1 MDNQTPGRIPSLIPA
16 TLLVASS
23 AAFAAPL
30 YVASDVTL
38 TDRGTPYVMSRDI
51 VILETATVTIE
62 QGVAVELDS
71 LVSVVVYGRLELNGV
86 SGDPVIVTNFDPL
99 HGWGTILAYQ
109 GGTVHVE
116 RSRLEGGGAI
126 PKEAYPVQLTAM
138 LTGLDGTVELVQSE
152 LGPAFGGALRTTDSE
167 LIVEDNQ
174 FNSLRGE
181 VLDMTLSTGVVRGN
195 QIDQSGVMGEW
206 DAIEADGTTSMIVA
220 GNTVDN
226 PGDDGIDLG
235 FFVGVVEDNCVSGAP
250 DRGIQ
255 IETHSTA
262 TLRNNCVLNCRIGI
276 VARSNSVVLSVNNTV
291 ADCDTGAVAQQG
303 PGYSGASLE
312 LRNTIL
318 WPVGT
323 GIWAD
328 TLSSVDATYSLIE
341 GGHPGTGNIDADPL
355 FVDLSSGDI
364 HLSAGSP
371 CIDAGTD
378 DEAPLLDYEGDA
390 RWDDPAT
397 PNTGVGAIDYIDI
410 GADELTAASR
420 R

>member
-1 MDNQTPGRIPSLIPA
+1 M
-16 TLLVASS
+16 
-23 AAFAAPL
+23 
-30 YVASDVTL
+30 
-38 TDRGTPYVMSRDI
+38 
-51 VILETATVTIE
+51 
-62 QGVAVELDS
+62 
-71 LVSVVVYGRLELNGV
+71 
-86 SGDPVIVTNFDPL
+86 
-99 HGWGTILAYQ
+99 
-109 GGTVHVE
+109 
-116 RSRLEGGGAI
+116 
-126 PKEAYPVQLTAM
+126 
-138 LTGLDGTVELVQSE
+138 
-152 LGPAFGGALRTTDSE
+152 
-167 LIVEDNQ
+167 
-174 FNSLRGE
+174 
-181 VLDMTLSTGVVRGN
+181 
-195 QIDQSGVMGEW
+195 
-206 DAIEADGTTSMIVA
+206 
-220 GNTVDN
+220 
-226 PGDDGIDLG
+226 
-235 FFVGVVEDNCVSGAP
+235 
-250 DRGIQ
+250 
-255 IETHSTA
+255 
-262 TLRNNCVLNCRIGI
+262 
-276 VARSNSVVLSVNNTV
+276 ARSNSVVLSVNNTV